1 MTNKLPSDTFC
12 VLPWMHLATNPGGSL
27 RVCCNSNPKTNRI
40 IKDPE
45 TKKEYK
51 DLVKKYHPD
60 TSDPFFKKRN
70 TKILQKLNQ
79 IKNKKDG

>member
-51 DLVKKYHPD
+51 IFRDSMEEAWNSD
-60 TSDPFFKKRN
+60 TYKEFLDSF
-70 TKILQKLNQ
+70 
-79 IKNKKDG
+79 